1 MDFDFDVGFNNIEYK
16 VEEEIINILKNKFDK
31 IDLILEILN
40 SRENKSIIDEINN
53 GYNILFSSNGLY
65 NMYIIRMEE
74 IKNFNLVQEYV
85 SGILVNRRTFQLPF
99 EQCPFNTVDL
109 KCINQLIE
117 KYELILFRASLHS
130 NYNIIIYSK
139 SQKLIDTLR
148 GKILKLDN
156 SKFNVEN
163 ISDLQDCKNFLLV

>member
-65 NMYIIRMEE
+65 NM
-74 IKNFNLVQEYV
+74 
-85 SGILVNRRTFQLPF
+85 
-99 EQCPFNTVDL
+99 
-109 KCINQLIE
+109 
-117 KYELILFRASLHS
+117 
-130 NYNIIIYSK
+130 
-139 SQKLIDTLR
+139 
-148 GKILKLDN
+148 
-156 SKFNVEN
+156 
-163 ISDLQDCKNFLLV
+163 